1 MRNELLASSLG
12 MPLAAIL
19 LIGAPHRR
27 NWRKFL
33 LIALF
38 FTLLVGLGCGG
49 GAQNGGGGGDPGT
62 QPGSYAITV
71 TGTSGSGSAP
81 LTHTTTFTL
90 VVQ

>member
-49 GAQNGGGGGDPGT
+49 GAQNVGGGDPGT
-62 QPGSYAITV
+62 PPGSYAITV
-71 TGTSGSGSAP
+71 TGTSGSGSAA